1 MEKLSKKLDE
11 AEKAFG
17 DIAPELINIS
27 YGYDDGES
35 ESTLHSVV
43 EEQEDDLLNI
53 VWCWEEE
60 GQCTCQDELF
70 VMDGVQFSVMNINS
84 DIPVAAVTM
93 MNWNL
98 VGVYREWKVPE

>member
-35 ESTLHSVV
+35 ESTLHSMV

-53 VWCWEEE
+53 VW
-60 GQCTCQDELF
+60 
-70 VMDGVQFSVMNINS
+70 
-84 DIPVAAVTM
+84 
-93 MNWNL
+93 
-98 VGVYREWKVPE
+98 